1 MNVFVTGVSGQLGYD
16 VVKELLDRGYGVVG
30 SDIAE
35 NEKSAL
41 LAEAAKGTASYEF
54 AALDITD
61 ATAVEDLLQRVR
73 PDAVV
78 HCAAWTAVDAA
89 EDAENA
95 KKVEAV
101 NVTGT
106 RNIATVC
113 KTLDCKVVYIST
125 DYVFNGQGET
135 PWDPDCTDYAP
146 LSVYGQTKL
155 DGELAVKELLT
166 KYFIVRIAWVF
177 GLNGNN
183 FIKTMLTIGKKYDT
197 LRVVSDQVGTPTYTP
212 DLARLLADMIETEK
226 YGCYHATNEGGF
238 ISWYDFACEIFKQA
252 GYDTKVTPVTTE
264 EYGLSKAKRPFN
276 SRLDKSKLVKAGFEP
291 LPEWKDALERYLREV
306 R

>member
-16 VVKELLDRGYGVVG
+16 MVKELLDRGYGVVG

>member
-16 VVKELLDRGYGVVG
+16 VVKELLSRGYTVVG

-41 LAEAAKGTASYEF
+41 LCGLVKGSASYEF
-54 AALDITD
+54 VALDITD
-61 ATAVEDLLQRVR
+61 EGAVETVLQRVR

-89 EDAENA
+89 EDEENRD
-95 KKVEAV
+95 KVVAV

-106 RNIATVC
+106 RNIAMAC
-113 KTLDCKVVYIST
+113 KELECKMIYIST
-125 DYVFNGQGET
+125 DYVFDGQGET
-135 PWDPDCTDYAP
+135 PWEADCTDYAP

-155 DGELAVKELLT
+155 EGELAVKELLT

-183 FIKTMLTIGKKYDT
+183 FIKTMLNIGKKYDT

-212 DLARLLADMIETEK
+212 DLARLLVDMAESEK

-252 GYDTKVTPVTTE
+252 GYETQVTPVTTE

-276 SRLDKSKLVKAGFEP
+276 SRLDKSKLVKMGFEP
-291 LPEWKDALERYLREV
+291 LPEWADALGRYLKECR
-306 R
+306 

>member
-1 MNVFVTGVSGQLGYD
+1 MRVFVTGVSGQLGYD
-16 VVKELLDRGYGVVG
+16 VVKELLGRGYAVVG
-30 SDIAE
+30 SDITE

-41 LAEAAKGTASYEF
+41 LTEMAKGTASYEF

-61 ATAVEDLLQRVR
+61 SVAVEVLLQRVK
-73 PDAVV
+73 PEAVV

-89 EDAENA
+89 EDEENIE
-95 KKVEAV
+95 KVKAV

-113 KTLDCKVVYIST
+113 KTLDCKMIYIST
-125 DYVFNGQGET
+125 DYVFDGQGET
-135 PWDPDCTDYAP
+135 PWDADCTDYAP
-146 LSVYGQTKL
+146 LNVYGQTKL
-155 DGELAVKELLT
+155 EGELAVKELLS

-183 FIKTMLTIGKKYDT
+183 FIKTMLNIGKKYDT
-197 LRVVSDQVGTPTYTP
+197 LRVVSDQIGTPTYTP
-212 DLARLLADMIETEK
+212 DLARLLVDMAETEK
-226 YGCYHATNEGGF
+226 YGCYHATNEGGY

-252 GYDTKVTPVTTE
+252 GYETKVTPVTTE

-276 SRLDKSKLVKAGFEP
+276 SRLDKSKLVAAGFEP
-291 LPEWKDALERYLREV
+291 LPEWKDALKRYLREV
-306 R
+306 L

>member
-16 VVKELLDRGYGVVG
+16 VVKELLGRGYGVVG

-41 LAEAAKGTASYEF
+41 LTDEAKGTASYKF

-61 ATAVEDLLQRVR
+61 ATAVKDLLQRVR

-89 EDAENA
+89 EDEENA
-95 KKVEAV
+95 EKVKAV

-113 KTLDCKVVYIST
+113 KTLDCKMVYIST

-135 PWDPDCTDYAP
+135 PWDPDCTEYAP

-155 DGELAVKELLT
+155 EGELAVKELLT

>member
-16 VVKELLDRGYGVVG
+16 VVKELLSRGYTVVG

-41 LAEAAKGTASYEF
+41 LCGLVKGSASYEF
-54 AALDITD
+54 VALDITD
-61 ATAVEDLLQRVR
+61 EGAVETVLQRVR

-89 EDAENA
+89 EDEENRD
-95 KKVEAV
+95 KVVAV

-106 RNIATVC
+106 RNIAMAC
-113 KTLDCKVVYIST
+113 KELECKMIYIST
-125 DYVFNGQGET
+125 DYVFDGQGET
-135 PWDPDCTDYAP
+135 PWEADCTDYAP

-155 DGELAVKELLT
+155 EGELAVKELLT

-183 FIKTMLTIGKKYDT
+183 FIKTMLNIGKKYDT

-212 DLARLLADMIETEK
+212 DLARLLVDMAESEK

-252 GYDTKVTPVTTE
+252 GYETKVTPVTTE

-276 SRLDKSKLVKAGFEP
+276 SRLDKSKLVKMGFEP
-291 LPEWKDALERYLREV
+291 LPEWADALGRYLKECR
-306 R
+306 